1 MFEYGNNLSTGGHI
15 GNTIRSMDSNKA
27 STGGFQSVFNG
38 APFDIA
44 AQVNNVFNNL
54 SDEMA
59 CWLLP
64 ACLCASPLFHYIR
77 LFLLLDGRRFYNAWK

>member
-59 CWLLP
+59 CWLLFMCKS
-64 ACLCASPLFHYIR
+64 AFSLYSTFFTIR
-77 LFLLLDGRRFYNAWK
+77 RQEVLQRLEVTV